1 MALAATS
8 HFCFEAS
15 DTMLTRCF
23 SYDEKLQSRD
33 LMRFFN
39 PVWNFGTVMSTEH
52 RSHCPSVVLSVRRS
66 LASVFALFSLS

>member
-8 HFCFEAS
+8 HFYFEAS

-39 PVWNFGTVMSTEH
+39 PVWKIY
-52 RSHCPSVVLSVRRS
+52 RAPLPLPVRRS